1 MTESYII
8 QHNSTTTSTTTNTE
22 CIQDNM
28 QPVIFL
34 DNTTVDHKSIS
45 LHHTHTSD
53 KSTAVKSSTTATVSF
68 ALPDDPTQKE

>member
-45 LHHTHTSD
+45 LHHTSD